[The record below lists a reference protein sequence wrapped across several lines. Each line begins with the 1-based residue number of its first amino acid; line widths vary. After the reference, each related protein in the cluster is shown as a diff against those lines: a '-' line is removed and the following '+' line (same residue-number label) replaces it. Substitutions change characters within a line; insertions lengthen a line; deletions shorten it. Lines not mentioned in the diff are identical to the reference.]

1 MKANIVLKSINRKDM
16 NSRENS
22 RLRKSGFVPGSISTK
37 GADSVS
43 IVVRNDEFR
52 NILAKNG
59 RSAIIQLVLDDKRT
73 FSAMVKNTKK
83 DPRNG
88 EYMHIDFQH
97 ISLLE
102 ETKADVA
109 IKIEGKDVL
118 EAHRLSYVQ
127 HMNTIE
133 VKGLPENIPNAIE
146 IDVSG
151 MKAGDN
157 MDIGDIKFPEGVTAD
172 MSPDHVV
179 FSVSQPKAVEEA
191 EEVKAAAEP
200 EKAEAP
206 EVTEEKAE

>member
-1 MKANIVLKSINRKDM
+1 MKAAIVLKTVNRKDM

-43 IVVRNDEFR
+43 IAVKNDEFR
-52 NILAKNG
+52 NIMAKNG
-59 RSAIIQLVLDDKRT
+59 RSAVIQLVLDDKRT

-97 ISLLE
+97 VSLLE

-109 IKIEGKDVL
+109 IRIEGKDSL
-118 EAHRLSYVQ
+118 ELQRFSYIQ
-127 HMNTIE
+127 HMNTIA
-133 VKGLPENIPNAIE
+133 VKGLPNNIPNAIE
-146 IDVSG
+146 IDVSA

-157 MDIGDIKFPEGVTAD
+157 MDISDIKFPKGIVAD
-172 MSPDHVV
+172 MSMDQVV
-179 FSVSQPKAVEEA
+179 FSVSQPKTVEEVPDVAVAAEKADAVEGTA
-191 EEVKAAAEP
+191 EKTV
-200 EKAEAP
+200 
-206 EVTEEKAE
+206 

>member
-1 MKANIVLKSINRKDM
+1 MKAAIVLKTVNRKDM

-43 IVVRNDEFR
+43 IAVKNDEFR
-52 NILAKNG
+52 NIMAKNG
-59 RSAIIQLVLDDKRT
+59 RSAVIQLVLDDKRT

-97 ISLLE
+97 VSLLE

-109 IKIEGKDVL
+109 IRIEGKDAL
-118 EAHRLSYVQ
+118 ETQRLSYIQ
-127 HMNTIE
+127 HMNTIA
-133 VKGLPENIPNAIE
+133 VKGLPNNIPNAIE

-157 MDIGDIKFPEGVTAD
+157 MDISDIKFPKGITAD
-172 MSPDHVV
+172 MGMDQVV
-179 FSVSQPKAVEEA
+179 FSVSQPKAA
-191 EEVKAAAEP
+191 E
-200 EKAEAP
+200 EAP
-206 EVTEEKAE
+206 ETAVAAEKADAAEVTAEKAV